1 MDVESRDHSALPAS
15 PGASE
20 HLLHHF
26 INYLLR
32 ASTLTS
38 TPSINLEREKGV
50 VVGWG
55 VDSISQD
62 AEVKAEL
69 R

>member
-1 MDVESRDHSALPAS
+1 MDVESHDHPALPAS

-20 HLLHHF
+20 RLLQHF
-26 INYLLR
+26 INYLPR

-38 TPSINLEREKGV
+38 IPSINWDGRGGGL
-50 VVGWG
+50 
-55 VDSISQD
+55 DSISQH

-69 R
+69 P